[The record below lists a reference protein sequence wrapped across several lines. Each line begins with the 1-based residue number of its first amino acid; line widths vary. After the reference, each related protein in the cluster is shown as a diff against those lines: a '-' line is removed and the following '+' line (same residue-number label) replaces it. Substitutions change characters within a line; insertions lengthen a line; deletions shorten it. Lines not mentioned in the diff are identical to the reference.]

1 MKTEIKVKLDTV
13 AIIVST
19 YLDTL
24 GSLPGPIHS
33 YSELKMRSC

>member
-24 GSLPGPIHS
+24 VSLLGTIHL
-33 YSELKMRSC
+33 YGKL